1 MSYIYTMEARVVDSR
16 VEDGKKIELWQR
28 GEAWE
33 VRVDGRTAFASD
45 ARRSE
50 QSLAELALGLWRG
63 RDDISVLLGGLGMGY
78 ALRAVLATYGVCRVD
93 VVEVS
98 PAVIEWEEKYF
109 CDLNGGSARDPRVRV
124 HQAELGEFLARR
136 RTPESGLPPDGW
148 FACILDLDEWPTQVT
163 RPGNEKFY
171 AAEGVERLEAALRP
185 GGVLG
190 VWTTQKDMDLI
201 KRLSARLQD
210 VSQVAIPVDVAGGS
224 GLDYVYR
231 GRRRPRR
238 MVN

>member
-1 MSYIYTMEARVVDSR
+1 MDSR
-16 VEDGKKIELWQR
+16 VEEGRSVELVQR

-33 VRVDGRTAFASD
+33 VRVEGRTAFASD

-63 RDDISVLLGGLGMGY
+63 RDDISVLLAGLAMGH
-78 ALRAVLATYGVCRVD
+78 ALRAVLSEHGVCRVD

-109 CDLNGGSARDPRVRV
+109 SELTGGAARDPRVRV
-124 HQAELGEFLARR
+124 HQAELGAFLRR
-136 RTPESGLPPDGW
+136 ERTPASGLPPDGW

-163 RPGNEKFY
+163 RPGNEAFY
-171 AAEGVERLEAALRP
+171 AAEGLQRLEGALRP

-190 VWTTQKDMDLI
+190 VWTTRKELELM

-210 VSQVAIPVDVAGGS
+210 VSQVAIPVDVAGAAS
-224 GLDYVYR
+224 LDYVYR

-238 MVN
+238 MTN

>member
-1 MSYIYTMEARVVDSR
+1 MEERVVDSR
-16 VEDGKKIELWQR
+16 VEDGKQVELVRR

-50 QSLAELALGLWRG
+50 QSLAELALSLWHG
-63 RDDISVLLGGLGMGY
+63 RDDISVLLGGLAMGY

-109 CDLNGGSARDPRVRV
+109 SDLNGGAARDPRVRV
-124 HQAELGEFLARR
+124 HQAELGAFLARG
-136 RTPESGLPPDGW
+136 RTPASGLPPDGW
-148 FACILDLDEWPTQVT
+148 FACILDVDEWPSLVT
-163 RPGNEKFY
+163 RPGNEMFY
-171 AAEGVERLEAALRP
+171 AAEGVQRLEGALRP

-190 VWTTQKDMDLI
+190 VWTTRKEVDLM
-201 KRLSARLQD
+201 KRMSARLQD
-210 VSQVAIPVDVAGGS
+210 VSQVAIPVDVAGAAS
-224 GLDYVYR
+224 LDYVYR

-238 MVN
+238 MTN